1 MLITASCSSVHPE
14 LHNHALHFWL
24 RINRITNRPK
34 VGCLREQNHCSIVLI
49 APQSVCEATFISIHR
64 LLVRKFQDGTKT
76 TCSGLVSLTHF
87 SKKANRASRRI
98 LFYTVKDFFMNNTRS
113 ISAINVQKHLLSN
126 THQHIGALEHG
137 MTSESTLQNDFID
150 NRPTFLSDTSTHQTT
165 DSIYF
170 PFQWATLS
178 SYR

>member
-1 MLITASCSSVHPE
+1 MLITASCSSSVHPE
-14 LHNHALHFWL
+14 LHNHELHFWL

-34 VGCLREQNHCSIVLI
+34 VGRLREQNHCSIVLI
-49 APQSVCEATFISIHR
+49 APQSVCGATFIYK
-64 LLVRKFQDGTKT
+64 LTFQH
-76 TCSGLVSLTHF
+76 SSLTCEEIPRWH
-87 SKKANRASRRI
+87 RRI
-98 LFYTVKDFFMNNTRS
+98 LLYTVKDFFMNNTRF

-137 MTSESTLQNDFID
+137 MTSESTLQNDFGD